1 MAELGLGI
9 RRLAEGLAVVGLL
22 AGAALGHGAPPPAAA
37 RLAAQPIPTVYPITP
52 TAAQR
57 TAVAAALP
65 TVAAGDLAALG
76 LVPATW
82 ADGIPARAVPATVTH
97 VTDGDTIEVRFD
109 DGAVERVRL
118 LLIDTP
124 ETKRP
129 DTPVQCYGPE
139 ASEWLAR
146 ALPRGIRV
154 WLEPDVEDRDRYGRL
169 LRYVWLEEDGEPYL
183 VNESI
188 VRNGLGVRTIYPP
201 NVQYVD
207 EIGAAQT
214 AARNDGK
221 GLWSACGVWGPAEAE

>member
-1 MAELGLGI
+1 MVDLRL
-9 RRLAEGLAVVGLL
+9 RRFLSGLL
-22 AGAALGHGAPPPAAA
+22 MVVCALALIARPTPPPAAA
-37 RLAAQPIPTVYPITP
+37 RQATQPIPTIYPITP
-52 TAAQR
+52 TAAQQ
-57 TAVAAALP
+57 TAVANALP